1 MNLCNTCRWLYHGSL
16 CAAPERSGLYI
27 PGDVLA
33 CDLFDHGSADP
44 GNGERINKLRRGV
57 N

>member
-1 MNLCNTCRWLYHGSL
+1 MNLCSTCRWLYHGSL

-33 CDLFDHGSADP
+33 CDLFDYGSADP
-44 GNGERINKLRRGV
+44 GNGERIIKLRRGV